1 VAGGYTN
8 SAWRFCLPSSP
19 VTGSNPAA
27 KVIINPLNIAVS
39 MSSSLRIV
47 GVIGAAFLFAA
58 LGIVL
63 AQDQDPSGVADDGVW
78 VLASKNYNSAFVPH
92 GNDPND
98 GFEDNIDE
106 QEIALHE
113 SCVLYSVET
122 SYLDNGKEIRHTAF
136 DEYYWKEPPRILRP
150 GEEIMIGASCSA
162 TCMYKPENEQ
172 YFDGCTCP
180 SFRIY
185 YGDCNTIW
193 DEMGMAV
200 TFPDGPILT
209 CSARATDRD
218 YEEGKRV
225 INSAEETWLVPEHD
239 TGDCEADQDKLTL
252 KIMFMDRD
260 LWGLVYYYN
269 YTWQPG
275 KAPDAIKKPEE
286 NGAPDAEKEFPACDR
301 LKVSLEEA
309 SSSGNNCLL
318 HARVVEICSG
328 NEQGL
333 AGASLQFLI
342 WDKESADYKE
352 VERAADDQGECTL
365 EVPAGTWRV
374 DVYASKEGYDEDWTN
389 IFYCC
394 GQGSQTSAPVD
405 HVKPAGPVVDE
416 NAGKDI
422 AQPAQPGNEK
432 DIDISGRWNSSIGF
446 VYDIQ
451 QSGRSFSWQVV
462 SPISEQAQGRIN
474 AEGQVDAQWS
484 GDGGSGSGSG
494 TVEYS
499 GNRAVRI
506 SWSNGVIFTR

>member
-1 VAGGYTN
+1 
-8 SAWRFCLPSSP
+8 
-19 VTGSNPAA
+19 
-27 KVIINPLNIAVS
+27 
-39 MSSSLRIV
+39 MSSSLRII
-47 GVIGAAFLFAA
+47 GFIGAAVLFAA

-63 AQDQDPSGVADDGVW
+63 AQDQESSGAADDGVW

-98 GFEDNIDE
+98 GFEDIIDE

-136 DEYYWKEPPRILRP
+136 DEYYWKEPPRVLRP
-150 GEEIMIGASCSA
+150 GEEIKIGASCSA
-162 TCMYKPENEQ
+162 TCMYKTENEE
-172 YFDGCTCP
+172 YFDGCSCP

-193 DEMGMAV
+193 DEMGMAAA
-200 TFPDGPILT
+200 FPDGPILT
-209 CSARATDRD
+209 CSARAADSD

-225 INSAEETWLVPEHD
+225 VNSAEETWLVPEHD
-239 TGDCEADQDKLTL
+239 TRDCEADLDKLTL

-269 YTWQPG
+269 YTWQQG
-275 KAPDAIKKPEE
+275 KAPDAIKKAEE
-286 NGAPDAEKEFPACDR
+286 NGVPEAEKEASACDR

-309 SSSGNNCLL
+309 GSSGNTCLL

-328 NEQGL
+328 NELGVS
-333 AGASLQFLI
+333 GASLQFLI
-342 WDKESADYKE
+342 WDKESAEYKE

-389 IFYCC
+389 IHYCC
-394 GQGSQTSAPVD
+394 GQGPETGAPVD
-405 HVKPAGPVVDE
+405 HVKPAGPVGDE
-416 NAGKDI
+416 NTGKGI
-422 AQPAQPGNEK
+422 AQPENGK
-432 DIDISGRWNSSIGF
+432 DLDISGRWNSSIGF

-451 QSGRSFSWQVV
+451 QSGSSFSWQVV
-462 SPISEQAQGRIN
+462 TPISEQAQGTIN
-474 AEGQVDAQWS
+474 ADGQVDAEWS